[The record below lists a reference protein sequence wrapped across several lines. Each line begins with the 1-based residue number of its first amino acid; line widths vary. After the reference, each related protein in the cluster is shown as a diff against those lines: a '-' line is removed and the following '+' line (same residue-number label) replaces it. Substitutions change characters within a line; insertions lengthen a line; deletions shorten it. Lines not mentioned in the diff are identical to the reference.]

1 MAGMMSGSKGLFS
14 RKGKKKAPPF
24 KKKGEK
30 PEAEAKEHAEGEP
43 CPPGKE
49 AKK

>member
-14 RKGKKKAPPF
+14 KKGKKKAPPF
-24 KKKGEK
+24 KKGDAPKEK
-30 PEAEAKEHAEGEP
+30 AHAEGEP

-49 AKK
+49 AK